1 MNRRLFLR
9 NTAAAGAAVA
19 LPVAATGYGFAE
31 ATHLHIDRQTLTL
44 PRLPAALRGKTVA
57 FVTDI
62 HRGPF
67 VSQADVA
74 NVVRTTMALAPDLIV
89 LGGDY
94 SHRDGKY
101 IAPCFDLLAM
111 LDAPLGVYG
120 VLGNHDYRHGL
131 AESKSGMR
139 AAKVTELTNRGVPLT
154 LNGETLHLCG
164 VDDLWHGRVDV
175 SAALAGVRP
184 QDACL
189 LVSHNP
195 DVAETL
201 TDRRVGL
208 VLSGHT
214 HGGQVVVPGYGAPLV
229 PSRYGRKYAHG
240 HCQAPETQVYVCAG
254 TGMSVLPVR
263 IGCRPEIAQITLA

>member
-1 MNRRLFLR
+1 MNRRSFFR
-9 NTAAAGAAVA
+9 NAAVAGAAVA
-19 LPVAATGYGFAE
+19 LPIAVTGVGFAE
-31 ATHLHIDRQTLTL
+31 STHLRIDRQTLAI

-67 VSQADVA
+67 VSESDVA

-94 SHRDGKY
+94 SHRETQF
-101 IAPCFDLLAM
+101 IAPCFDLLAD

-120 VLGNHDYRHGL
+120 VLGNHDYKHGL
-131 AESKSGMR
+131 AETKAGMR
-139 AAKVTELTNRGVPLT
+139 AAKVAELTNRGVALT
-154 LNGETLHLCG
+154 FGGETLHLCG
-164 VDDLWHGRVDV
+164 VDDLWHGRPDVD
-175 SAALAGVRP
+175 AALAGVRP
-184 QDACL
+184 QDGCL

-195 DVAETL
+195 DVAQEMP
-201 TDRRVGL
+201 DRRVGL
-208 VLSGHT
+208 MLSGHT

-240 HCQAPETQVYVCAG
+240 LCQAPETQIYVSAG

-263 IGCRPEIAQITLA
+263 LGCRPEITRITLA